1 MLSAPS
7 TADFHH
13 QAPRGNR
20 RVMASS
26 TRPAGSARSIPLSS
40 GRSGGRNS
48 VVTAYVVPHST
59 GVRAVTISVRMRPN
73 SLDRKYLDVKINFA
87 EKLVIKRME
96 NVTDDIDRILAQWAD
111 ERPDLDTEAM
121 GVFGRIYR
129 LSRLAGDA
137 TERAYARFG
146 IARADFDVLATL
158 RRSGA
163 PFQLSPGALAASM
176 MLSTGGTTARLD
188 RLEKAGLVARS
199 PDPNDRRGILVR
211 LTPEGRA
218 IADEAVTAGLA
229 EQQRLLAHLP
239 PAKRA
244 QIGEL
249 LRDLLNGL

>member
-1 MLSAPS
+1 
-7 TADFHH
+7 
-13 QAPRGNR
+13 
-20 RVMASS
+20 
-26 TRPAGSARSIPLSS
+26 
-40 GRSGGRNS
+40 

-59 GVRAVTISVRMRPN
+59 GVRAVTSSTRIRTN
-73 SLDRKYLDVKINFA
+73 SLDVKYLDVKINFA
-87 EKLVIKRME
+87 ERLVIKRMG
-96 NVTDDIDRILAQWAD
+96 NVTDDIDRILGQWAR

-158 RRSGA
+158 RRSGD

-211 LTPEGRA
+211 LTPQGHA
-218 IADEAVTAGLA
+218 IADEAVAAGLA
-229 EQQRLLAHLP
+229 EQQRLLAHLSP
-239 PAKRA
+239 EKSA
-244 QIGEL
+244 QLSAL